1 MMGLVAAQ
9 SCAIIPSMARH
20 TDSQAPA
27 DGPDLFSFAPK
38 AEEQVAQPVAVAKL
52 TVTQPQVILPDDLDK
67 ALSCLSLSDI
77 ERLRQAVERQY
88 KQRGLVGAE
97 RRDGSPVAKPEPR
110 STEGTSQRRQQAAAS
125 KTGKVKGEPLAL
137 TQSKINAIRAA
148 FKAGVKPT
156 MICRQFGVSQAAV
169 RQALKAG

>member
-1 MMGLVAAQ
+1 MAAQ

-38 AEEQVAQPVAVAKL
+38 AAEQVAQPVAVAKL

-125 KTGKVKGEPLAL
+125 KTGNL
-137 TQSKINAIRAA
+137 TTGTAPEAMTSASTWPGPTEGSWSMSPTISSAA
-148 FKAGVKPT
+148 
-156 MICRQFGVSQAAV
+156 
-169 RQALKAG
+169 